1 MTSQEFKAAT
11 KEEQL
16 SFLSPL
22 VKIASDMLLVGTMKK
37 NVVRFFLNKGINQ
50 GAAENLV
57 ALAEIEAEE
66 LSHYKF
72 K

>member
-1 MTSQEFKAAT
+1 MTNAEFKTAT
-11 KEEQL
+11 KDEQIK
-16 SFLSPL
+16 FLSPL
-22 VKIASDMLLVGTMKK
+22 VKIGVGMLMAGTLKK
-37 NVVRFFLNKGINQ
+37 NVVRFFLNKGIKQ
-50 GAAENLV
+50 GAADNLV